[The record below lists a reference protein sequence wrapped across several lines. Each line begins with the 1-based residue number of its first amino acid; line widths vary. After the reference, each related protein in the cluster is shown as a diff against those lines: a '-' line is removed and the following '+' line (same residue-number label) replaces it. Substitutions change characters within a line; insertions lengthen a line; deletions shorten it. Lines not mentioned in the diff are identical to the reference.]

1 MGVYPFS
8 DFSCLGIGLAVAR
21 ARSAGSCGYRV
32 EHLTL
37 FKRYVPSLKEILEQ
51 IFNRVGFVSKEKGEP
66 TVCEYVDCRQCSYT
80 FTFYPQVP
88 TLKVVSSFVD

>member
-1 MGVYPFS
+1 M
-8 DFSCLGIGLAVAR
+8 
-21 ARSAGSCGYRV
+21 

-51 IFNRVGFVSKEKGEP
+51 IFNRVSFVSEEKGEP
-66 TVCEYVDCRQCSYT
+66 TVCEYVDCSYT